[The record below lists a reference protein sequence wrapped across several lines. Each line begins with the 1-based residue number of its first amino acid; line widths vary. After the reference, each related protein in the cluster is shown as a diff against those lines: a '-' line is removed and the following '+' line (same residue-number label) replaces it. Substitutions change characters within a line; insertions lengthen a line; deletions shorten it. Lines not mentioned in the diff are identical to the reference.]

1 MAGRA
6 QERLACQVIR
16 RGTLAKWRCGSGRTR
31 RQEDWSVKWLG
42 GRNASFNLQTV
53 SRVLIVS
60 HGMLSGAVHV
70 KVLYSRLEY
79 SSWPFIERCLA
90 WLSIYLGGAL
100 D

>member
-42 GRNASFNLQTV
+42 GRNASFKLADCEQSFN
-53 SRVLIVS
+53 REPWDAF
-60 HGMLSGAVHV
+60 GRCACEGAV
-70 KVLYSRLEY
+70 L
-79 SSWPFIERCLA
+79 
-90 WLSIYLGGAL
+90 
-100 D
+100 